1 MTKEQYIQ
9 DITNFGKGQ
18 TDFSCRETLEK
29 YPYFLTGRLLAA
41 LHDKNEDRTVLAIM
55 HPDRARLSAL
65 LQTKKVSAKEK
76 EKEISEKPKTVI
88 AEKKEEKTDIL
99 KKRLNAIEKK
109 QEDPMQ
115 ILQKRLSQIEE
126 NKKKDLESG
135 VSDDLEPLFEP
146 EASVSLDELVEKFN
160 NYSPSITPITE
171 NFDEEYLYRDLGKQS
186 YMERMNIISETLAE
200 VYISQN
206 LFDKAIKI
214 YQELMLKY
222 PEKNAIFASSIES
235 LRKRIKQE

>member
-9 DITNFGKGQ
+9 GVTNFGKGQ

-29 YPYFLTGRLLAA
+29 YPYFLTGRLLSA
-41 LHDKNEDRTVLAIM
+41 LHNKNEDRTLLAIM
-55 HPDRARLSAL
+55 HPDRARLSAI
-65 LQTKKVSAKEK
+65 LQTKKIAVKEK
-76 EKEISEKPKTVI
+76 EVAEKPKT
-88 AEKKEEKTDIL
+88 ATSEKKEEKTDVL
-99 KKRLNAIEKK
+99 KKRLKAIEKK

-115 ILQKRLSQIEE
+115 ILQKRLSQIEK
-126 NKKKDLESG
+126 NKKTEADND
-135 VSDDLEPLFEP
+135 VSEDLEPLFEP

-160 NYSPSITPITE
+160 NYSPSITPVVD
-171 NFDEEYLYRDLGKQS
+171 NFDDEYLYRDLGKQS
-186 YMERMNIISETLAE
+186 YMEKMNIISETLAE
-200 VYISQN
+200 IYISQK

-222 PEKNAIFASSIES
+222 PEKNAIFANSIES